1 MFVLLLH
8 NMILQPLVDIAA
20 ICAAKN
26 VTEFVVS
33 SGSRCAPLTLALV
46 RHTAIRTRTISDERA
61 AAFVALG
68 MAQMSGNVVGLVC
81 TSGSAVLNYAPAI
94 SEAFYQQIPL
104 LVITADR
111 PPEWI
116 EQQDGQTIQQQ
127 EVYGK
132 HVKASYQLPADY
144 THPDAVQFINRV
156 LNEAINLAQVYPC
169 GPVHVNVP
177 IREPFYP
184 EENEIMQF
192 DAQPRVIEEISHSAS
207 LPRPA
212 YMNLANEWL
221 TFSRKMLVVGQVTP
235 DLELRN
241 ALYACCLY
249 NQMPLVADLISNMHQ
264 AENAIDAHD
273 LFLMTTDEQTKKDLQ
288 PDLLVTVGN
297 SVLSKNLKTFLR
309 KYKPKQHWHVQKAG
323 KVADPFG
330 TLTRIIRTE
339 PAEFFTKL
347 GEQGYFEFMNQ
358 QPNAFAEAWLAQQ
371 QNARER
377 FVDFFKNTAHFTE
390 FGALRHVMQALPDDS
405 HLHLANSM
413 SVRYANFL
421 SLEKNKKIGVWSNR
435 GTSGIDG
442 CTATAVGA
450 ALQTEKIVTLI
461 TGDVAFFYDRNGLWH
476 NYLPNNLRIVLINN
490 RGGAIFKMIDGPARQ
505 PEADEYFQ
513 TRQQLTAERTCA
525 DAQILYHKAEN
536 DAELKAV
543 LETFFAASEQAKLLE
558 ISSYTEVNAAFFRE
572 MKKQFV

>member
-1 MFVLLLH
+1 
-8 NMILQPLVDIAA
+8 MILQPLVDIAA

-46 RHTAIRTRTISDERA
+46 RHPAISTRTISDERA

-68 MAQMSGNVVGLVC
+68 MAQMSGKAVGLVC

-94 SEAFYQQIPL
+94 AEAFYQQVPL
-104 LVITADR
+104 LIITADR

-156 LNEAINLAQVYPC
+156 LNEAINLAQSYPC
-169 GPVHVNVP
+169 APVHINVP

-192 DAQPRVIEEISHSAS
+192 DPQPRIIEEIAHSAS

-221 TFSRKMLVVGQVTP
+221 SFSRKMLVVGQTTP

-249 NQMPLVADLISNMHQ
+249 NQMPLVADLIGNMHQ

-273 LFLMTTDEQTKKDLQ
+273 LFLMTTDEQLKQQLQ

-297 SVLSKNLKTFLR
+297 SVLSKNLKSFLR

-323 KVADPFG
+323 KVADSFG
-330 TLTRIIRTE
+330 TLTRIIRAE

-347 GEQGYFEFMNQ
+347 GEQGYFGFMNQ
-358 QPNAFAEAWLAQQ
+358 QANPFAEAWQAQQ
-371 QNARER
+371 EKARQR
-377 FVDFFKNTAHFTE
+377 FADFFEKSTYFNE
-390 FGALRHVMQALPDDS
+390 FEALRQVMRALPDDS

-421 SLEKNKKIGVWSNR
+421 SLEKNKKIGIWSNR

-450 ALQTEKIVTLI
+450 ALQTDKIVTLI

-476 NYLPNNLRIVLINN
+476 NYLPDNFRIVLINN

-505 PEADEYFQ
+505 PEANEYFQ
-513 TRQQLTAERTCA
+513 THQPLTAERTCA

-536 DAELKAV
+536 GTELNRI
-543 LETFFAASEQAKLLE
+543 LDTFFAASTQAKLLE
-558 ISSYTEVNAAFFRE
+558 ISSETEINVQFFRE
-572 MKKQFV
+572 MKRQFV